1 MAASTELVVGG
12 GESVRVEF
20 RCWLM
25 WAWGSREG
33 GGGLRECWFERN
45 QANLNLKFQT
55 SNLEPRHLV
64 YPNIGS
70 RIGKVSDRLIWHVLW
85 GPASAAHSL
94 KSGSA
99 VEMHEGQLVR
109 VKNVYEYAV
118 FSYFFI
124 SSLAELRRYLIGGFV
139 FNALK
144 HPCD

>member
-33 GGGLRECWFERN
+33 GWTERVLVREKPGEPEP
-45 QANLNLKFQT
+45 QI

-99 VEMHEGQLVR
+99 VEMHEGQLVG

-139 FNALK
+139 SNALK